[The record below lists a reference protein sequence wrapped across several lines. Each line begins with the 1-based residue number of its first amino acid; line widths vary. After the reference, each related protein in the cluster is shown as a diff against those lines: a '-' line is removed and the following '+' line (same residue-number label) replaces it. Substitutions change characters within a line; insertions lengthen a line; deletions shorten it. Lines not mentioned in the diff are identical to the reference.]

1 MHKRIKPTELTRY
14 INSIDKAINKSRMNV
29 VDALSYVLNKQ
40 EILQENNI
48 VQEGFFDIF
57 KPKPDK
63 DVKDNINKAK
73 EDVFIDKVLD
83 EIEKETTCKVVS
95 FKHSIVDSVTI
106 EDSYCG
112 GKPTYLPKN
121 FKIDEDLY
129 FLAQINCK
137 QLSILPNFPHSG
149 ILQFWINMDE
159 YGKFGKYC
167 FYYPNTS
174 NGMSQEDID
183 KFCNDHDIDNKDEA
197 LPIKDDKIIKL
208 IPSEST
214 DHICASAE
222 NFDDVFIK
230 KYNELA
236 ESEDITKIQ
245 GDYIPNDIMN
255 KIWKTPFG
263 KHTSSTQCGGFP
275 YFTQYDPRGSS
286 KSDKYPDILLF
297 QLDSGDGVMWGDSG
311 IGNFFIK
318 EDNLKSKNFDKV
330 LFNWDCY

>member
-1 MHKRIKPTELTRY
+1 MHKRIKPTELTKC
-14 INSIDKAINKSRMNV
+14 INSIDKAVNKSRMDV
-29 VDALSYVLNKQ
+29 IDTLSYVLDKQ

-57 KPKPDK
+57 KPKPNNDI
-63 DVKDNINKAK
+63 KDNINKAK
-73 EDVFIDKVLD
+73 DDVFINKVLD
-83 EIEKETTCKVVS
+83 EIEKETTCEIVS
-95 FKHSIVDSVTI
+95 FKHSIVDSVTS

-112 GKPTYLPKN
+112 GKPTYLPKD
-121 FKIDEDLY
+121 FKVREDLY

-137 QLSILPNFPHSG
+137 QLSSLQNFPHSG
-149 ILQFWINMDE
+149 ILQFWINMNE
-159 YGKFGKYC
+159 FGEFGKYC

-174 NGMSQEDID
+174 NGMNQQTID
-183 KFCNDHDIDNKDEA
+183 EFCDKHDVDNKDEV
-197 LPIKDDKIIKL
+197 LPIEDNKIVKL

-214 DHICASAE
+214 DHISASAE

-236 ESEDITKIQ
+236 ESEGITKIQ
-245 GDYIPNDIMN
+245 EKYIPNDIMN

-263 KHTSSTQCGGFP
+263 KHTSSSQCGGFP
-275 YFTQYDPRGSS
+275 YFTQSDPRGSS
-286 KSDKYPDILLF
+286 KSNKYPDVLLF